1 MLTII
6 VYFSPSIVFKMKNSI
21 IILFVA
27 FISLANA
34 QNNKLPLYVGTYTS
48 SCDSKGIYVYD
59 FDTNTGDFVFKNAT
73 EKVINPSYLTL
84 SKDHKTLYSVNENG
98 VESTV
103 SAFQFAAASGNLT
116 KLNQQK
122 AEGADPCYII
132 NDDDNVIVANYSG
145 GNIAVFGK
153 NTDGSLAEAKQ
164 IVQHKGKGIHPR
176 QESAHVHMVY
186 FSPDKK
192 YVLSNDLGTDTIYL
206 YEYHPDAVAEVLQLK
221 SAISVTAGSGP
232 RHLTFSKDGK
242 FVYVLQELNGAI
254 SVFDFDNGKLTK
266 IQETTILAKDFKGNF
281 TGADIHISPDGKFL
295 YASNRGDANTISIFK
310 ILKNGQLLAHSVV
323 SSLGKGPRNF
333 VIDPTGAF
341 LLVAHQYSN
350 DVVVF
355 KRDVVS
361 GAITD
366 TGKRLELCS
375 PVCLVFGE

>member
-34 QNNKLPLYVGTYTS
+34 QNNKLPLFVGTYTS

-103 SAFQFAAASGNLT
+103 SAFQFDAASGNLT

-254 SVFDFDNGKLTK
+254 SVFDFDNGELTK

>member
-27 FISLANA
+27 FISLSNA

-103 SAFQFAAASGNLT
+103 SAFQFDAASGNLT

-254 SVFDFDNGKLTK
+254 SVFDFDYGKLTK